1 MELIHLQEIQF
12 SELRFEKI
20 DCFVAACGYQ
30 PRCYYLAEKISPSIP
45 SKYLLTIDE
54 QDQTQN
60 RSKHLEIFNNYG
72 FRNRYTT
79 INESAGI
86 DDLIAEICN
95 IHTDHLNL
103 LIDYSCMPKKW
114 YALIIDNIS
123 RNNFKARKINLY
135 LSYTPKLFERK
146 PEKKAI
152 NYIGPMLFNRDNLRE
167 KKPVTMI
174 AALDNNQT
182 YIMEAIN
189 KVKPQKLVAFI
200 PQCDH
205 DPEYTRLVLQTN
217 KDLLNRL
224 NNDSIITYDANHPED
239 INSVLTSH
247 CLDQRI
253 SSEVLIVPQG
263 PKTFSMMSL
272 LLSVRYPDVKLWEII
287 AQDLKTDT
295 DHGLPAANPVIV
307 KVTFLHD
314 EADDIDL

>member
-12 SELRFEKI
+12 SELRSEQI

-30 PRCYYLAEKISPSIP
+30 PRCYYLAEKISASIP

-54 QDQTQN
+54 QDQNQN
-60 RSKHLEIFNNYG
+60 RGKHLEIFNKLG

-79 INESAGI
+79 INESTGI

-95 IHTDHLNL
+95 IHTDQLNM

-146 PEKKAI
+146 PEKNVI
-152 NYIGPMLFNRDNLRE
+152 DYIGPMLFNRDSLRD
-167 KKPVTMI
+167 KRPITMI
-174 AALDNNQT
+174 AALDNNQA

-189 KVKPQKLVAFI
+189 KVKPQNLVAFI

-205 DPEYTRLVLQTN
+205 DPEYTKLVLHAN

-224 NNDSIITYDANHPED
+224 NKDSIITYDANHPED
-239 INSVLTSH
+239 ISSILISK
-247 CLDQRI
+247 CLDYRI

-263 PKTFSMMSL
+263 PKTFSMISL

-287 AQDLKTDT
+287 AQEHKSDA
-295 DHGLPAANPVIV
+295 DHGFPAANPVVV

-314 EADDIDL
+314 EAEDID